1 MKRYAYVSLVLGAI
15 ALICALLIAGFY
27 MMTNPFVKMNEEN
40 KVRDTYTKIYSEY
53 YSSEDVGFIE
63 DEKGYIKKKDIA
75 YDKDGNVLGYIYT
88 TSGKNS
94 YGEVS
99 LMIGIKDEKVVDV
112 EFLVN
117 TESFASTVNSYVK
130 SNYPSSSD
138 SVIILNPYQGNEE
151 IYVDSL
157 SMDELDMIDTKC
169 GATFGA
175 TLVKS
180 MVLAAITEAKGEIIW
195 KSSPI
200 KKH

>member
-180 MVLAAITEAKGEIIW
+180 MVLAAITEAKGELI
-195 KSSPI
+195 
-200 KKH
+200 

>member
-1 MKRYAYVSLVLGAI
+1 
-15 ALICALLIAGFY
+15 

-75 YDKDGNVLGYIYT
+75 YDKNGNVLGYIYT

-138 SVIILNPYQGNEE
+138 SVIILNPYQGNED

-180 MVLAAITEAKGEIIW
+180 MVLAAITEAKGEII
-195 KSSPI
+195 
-200 KKH
+200 